1 MDEHTIC
8 TAVAPDDIFTIRTY
22 GHWATLRLDD
32 PGWCANHTL
41 QEHKP
46 AGQPPQGLRRSMI
59 VIKVGSLAVFGLRLT
74 PAGDW
79 QDTGAKP
86 AGMGPARAVLA
97 RHHLAVPKRQAEG
110 W

>member
-1 MDEHTIC
+1 
-8 TAVAPDDIFTIRTY
+8 
-22 GHWATLRLDD
+22 
-32 PGWCANHTL
+32 
-41 QEHKP
+41 
-46 AGQPPQGLRRSMI
+46 MI

-79 QDTGAKP
+79 QDTGP
-86 AGMGPARAVLA
+86 SLPGMGPARAVIA